1 MTTEKLTI
9 AFPEVGIIRK
19 GGQKQK
25 RVVDGQEVETVGKD
39 LSDRFR
45 VAFYP
50 CTEDIAA
57 RFFNIYDTFT
67 PHHICAMIPFR
78 SVWDAWSRANEAYNF
93 GRLIARADDD
103 RFITLRDP
111 LSGEYIVRNGEPRQ
125 PYTPGASIDYERK
138 GKQYRLKLRPT
149 GRLRLFLPEICRLVM
164 FTLKTTSFYD
174 CLNIEQHLGALQAIA
189 DALNGGNV
197 AGIPI
202 YVYRAEREVTWNRP
216 DGEAQR
222 VAKWLVHIEPDSD
235 WVKAAI
241 RRLADFALTGEMRL
255 PLLPEQPGEVT
266 GNVDPEQDEEIDVDS
281 ELSDAGAPAQPAPE
295 AQPDGLIYNN
305 GDLVDS
311 HNAAEVDAYRAFV
324 GTLSQP
330 PESRQAL
337 RAWFAAQPVTRKKT
351 QKADCHLPALGF
363 L

>member
-9 AFPEVGIIRK
+9 AFPEVGVIRK

-25 RVVDGQEVETVGKD
+25 RVVDGREIETVGKD

-45 VAFYP
+45 VTFYP
-50 CTEDIAA
+50 GTEDMAA
-57 RFFNIYDTFT
+57 RFFSVYDTFT
-67 PHHICAMIPFR
+67 PHHIRAMIPFR

-111 LSGEYIVRNGEPRQ
+111 LTGEYIVRNGEPHR
-125 PYTPGASIDYERK
+125 PYTPGESIDYERK

-149 GRLRLFLPEICRLVM
+149 GRLRLFLPEIGRLVT

-189 DALNGGNV
+189 DALNGGNA

-216 DGEAQR
+216 DGSAQR
-222 VAKWLVHIEPDSD
+222 VPKWLVHIEPDSD
-235 WVKAAI
+235 WVKAAG
-241 RRLADFALTGEMRL
+241 RRLADFALTGEMRV
-255 PLLPEQPGEVT
+255 PLLPEQPGEIA
-266 GNVDPEQDEEIDVDS
+266 GSLNPEQDEEIDAES
-281 ELSDAGAPAQPAPE
+281 EPSDAGAPALSVPDALPE
-295 AQPDGLIYNN
+295 ALPYGN
-305 GDLVDS
+305 GDLVDA
-311 HNAAEVDAYRAFV
+311 HNAAEADAYRAFLE
-324 GTLSQP
+324 TLSQP

-337 RAWFAAQPVTRKKT
+337 RIWFAVQHSGGNGSTNS
-351 QKADCHLPALGF
+351 
-363 L
+363 